1 MVLTNLITNAIKYK
15 SEKREGYII
24 IEAFK
29 KEKNIIV
36 SVEDNGRGIPEE
48 YIEKIF
54 NKFIQVKVSNEG
66 KIEGTGLGLS
76 ICKEIIKN
84 HGGEIWVDSILG
96 KGSTFYFSLKSAD

>member
-1 MVLTNLITNAIKYK
+1 M
-15 SEKREGYII
+15 
-24 IEAFK
+24 
-29 KEKNIIV
+29 
-36 SVEDNGRGIPEE
+36 
-48 YIEKIF
+48 EKIF